1 MDQSWVK
8 LEPNLGQIRP
18 KLAQNT
24 NWTRVPILI
33 VETTD
38 YRPHCS
44 VSLYLFHGQITQKAV
59 HQLSDPENKKCSH
72 WKFFGTIYLQ
82 TLWFLSRRGPRSPD
96 MGLSQHYIGSE
107 MTFCHFSNFCRKKFS
122 SLTKKLLHISIQIWG
137 LKFAKTMWLD
147 FYNHSMQKISSV
159 KPGNF
164 FLQKFGNV
172 GISFLADVMLRRSH
186 VWAFRASLAQK
197 LQGLRMVCSKK
208 FSMATFFFPGSLS

>member
-1 MDQSWVK
+1 MLLKAYTCYKMGHMDQSWVK

-96 MGLSQHYIGSE
+96 M
-107 MTFCHFSNFCRKKFS
+107 CR
-122 SLTKKLLHISIQIWG
+122 SLFIKL
-137 LKFAKTMWLD
+137 
-147 FYNHSMQKISSV
+147 
-159 KPGNF
+159 GNF
-164 FLQKFGNV
+164 FSAEIWKVAECHFWAN
-172 GISFLADVMLRRSH
+172 VMLRHSH
-186 VWAFRASLAQK
+186 SWASRASPTQNP
-197 LQGLRMVCSKK
+197 QDLRVVCSKQI
-208 FSMATFFFPGSLS
+208 SMATFFVF